1 MKKYVVFLLSLFFLE
16 NPQILFADYSTITN
30 KDEIV
35 LINDDQEVAMGKKL
49 SRSAEK
55 QFKVVEDQKLQERVD
70 KIGQKLAA
78 TSERKYLVF
87 HFAVL
92 KGDDVNAFS
101 LPGGYVYIFEGLVK
115 KVKSDDEL
123 AAVIGHEIGH
133 ISARHNVKRL
143 QGALGSSLLLVLSSL
158 STGNGNAQAESGRA
172 INELM
177 MEYSRDDEVTADKLS
192 VKYLKNSGYNPEAV
206 VSFLTTLKEIME
218 KAPIK
223 PYRYYKTHPYLSQR
237 IAIVK
242 EEIHGKMDFIDYINK
257 P

>member
-1 MKKYVVFLLSLFFLE
+1 MKKYILVLIGLIFLG
-16 NPQILFADYSTITN
+16 NAQILPADYSTITN
-30 KDEIV
+30 KDEMV
-35 LINDDQEVAMGKKL
+35 LINEDQEVAMGKRL
-49 SRSAEK
+49 SRSVEK
-55 QFKVVEDQKLQERVD
+55 QFKLVEDEKLQKRVD

-78 TSERKYLVF
+78 ISERKYLVF

-101 LPGGYVYIFEGLVK
+101 LPGGYVYIFEGLIK
-115 KVKSDDEL
+115 KIKSDDEL

-133 ISARHNVKRL
+133 ISGRHNIKRL
-143 QGALGSSLLLVLSSL
+143 QGALGSSLLLVLSGL
-158 STGNGNAQAESGRA
+158 SSGNGNTQAESGRA
-172 INELM
+172 INELV
-177 MEYSRDDEVTADKLS
+177 MESSREAEITADILS
-192 VKYLKNSGYNPEAV
+192 VK
-206 VSFLTTLKEIME
+206 EIMD

-223 PYRYYKTHPYLSQR
+223 PYAYYKTHPYLSQR